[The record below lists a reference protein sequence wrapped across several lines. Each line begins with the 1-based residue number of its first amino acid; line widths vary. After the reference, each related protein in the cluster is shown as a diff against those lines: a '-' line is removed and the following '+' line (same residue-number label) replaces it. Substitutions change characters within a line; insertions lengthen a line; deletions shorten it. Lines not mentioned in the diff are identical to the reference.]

1 MTMMQAARVHAFGGP
16 EMLQLEQVPIPE
28 PKDGEVLLAIRA
40 ASINPVDYKT
50 RAGKYPGLTAAD
62 LPRTLGRDGSGVV
75 AKLGPGVSDVKE
87 GDAIFAMIGR
97 SRGTWADYVIVK
109 AEERVAKPK
118 TLDHAH
124 AGATPLAALTA
135 WQALFDH
142 GGVQAGQRV
151 LIHAA
156 SGGVGH
162 FATQFAKLKGAHVIA
177 TASGDGLDF
186 ARAHGADEV
195 IDYKTQRFD
204 ESVKDVDMVFD
215 TMAGEVQDRSWGVLK
230 KGGILITILG
240 PPNEE
245 KAKAHGVRAARFLC
259 AIKTDQLAE
268 IGQLIDAGKVRV
280 ALQQAFPLADILTA
294 QQTAERG
301 PIRGKIVVENR

>member
-1 MTMMQAARVHAFGGP
+1 MATMLAARVNAFGGP
-16 EMLQLEQVPIPE
+16 EVLTLEQVPIPE
-28 PKDGEVLLAIRA
+28 PKEGEVLLAIRA

-50 RAGKYPGLTAAD
+50 RAGKYPGVTAAD

-87 GDAIFAMIGR
+87 GDAIYAMIGR
-97 SRGTWADYVIVK
+97 NRGTWAEYVILK
-109 AEERVAKPK
+109 ADERVAKPK

-177 TASGDGLDF
+177 TASGDGIAF

-204 ESVKDVDMVFD
+204 DVVKDVDVVFD
-215 TMAGEVQDRSWGVLK
+215 TMAGEVQDRSWAVLK
-230 KGGILITILG
+230 KGGILVTILG
-240 PPNEE
+240 QPNEE

-259 AIKTDQLAE
+259 AIKADQLAE
-268 IGQLIDAGKVRV
+268 IGRLIDDGKVRV
-280 ALQQAFPLADILTA
+280 AVQQSFALADMLKA
-294 QQTAERG
+294 QELAERG
-301 PIRGKIVVENR
+301 PIRGKIVIENR